1 MNLKRGE
8 WYLVLFNLAYLI
20 PFTIY
25 YITIKNFEFLWY
37 IVILVAILLLVAVIA
52 RRYKFSPYLLWGL
65 SIWGLLHMAGGG
77 VKVGSEVLYA
87 LQIVHLVD
95 IGDTYIL
102 KYDQLIHGYLY
113 FVVAIFIYELMK
125 KVRGRM
131 NGFLFYFVIFLASI
145 GIGALNEIAEFMPV
159 IFVGRTGVG
168 GYANNMIDLIFN
180 SLGALVAI
188 AILAFRDE

>member
-102 KYDQLIHGYLY
+102 KYDQLIHHPLRN
-113 FVVAIFIYELMK
+113 LSST
-125 KVRGRM
+125 
-131 NGFLFYFVIFLASI
+131 L
-145 GIGALNEIAEFMPV
+145 
-159 IFVGRTGVG
+159 
-168 GYANNMIDLIFN
+168 
-180 SLGALVAI
+180 
-188 AILAFRDE
+188 